1 MPNPL
6 IQTLRQGY
14 TWRNLSSDLIA
25 GLTVGII
32 ALPLAMALAIA
43 SGVPPQYGLY
53 TAIIAGAI
61 IAITGGS
68 RYSVSGPT
76 AAFVVILLPI
86 TNQYGLGGLLIATVM
101 AGIILLLMGW
111 LKLGRLIQYIPIP
124 VTLGFTAGIAVV
136 IVSLQL
142 KDFFGLADL
151 DNNLHFFAKL
161 QQFFT
166 LLPSISWGDFL
177 VGLFTLGFLIAWPR
191 LRLPIPGHLPAILL
205 GTALAVAFTY
215 WSALDITFL
224 GDQFQWTNGDETGR
238 GIPPFLPSFAWPWQM
253 PNAEGMPIGLSW
265 QLINDLLP
273 AALSVALLGAI
284 ESLLCAVIADSI
296 TQTRHNPNKELI
308 GQGLGNVIV
317 PFFGGIT
324 ATAALAR
331 TAANIKAGAF
341 SPMAAIFHSLAIL
354 VFILL
359 FAELLSWLPMASLAA
374 LLLVVAWHMSEAR
387 RFTRLVKIAPRDDVI
402 VLLACFGLTVI
413 FDMVVAVTVGII
425 LAALFF
431 IGRMTKVTQAKLSDS
446 TEKRLMNLPDTVAY
460 INISGPLFFG
470 VAEKIVH
477 YFERFDEEVDS
488 ILIDMSQ
495 VATLDITAI
504 DNLYNALKKLDEEG
518 KLIILIGLVPDIMQK
533 VERTRIVQELQLEFA
548 TTPTQAIKVW
558 RKYKVKQAEEELAE
572 QAELEAENLEQEP
585 KSKLENI

>member
-14 TWRNLSSDLIA
+14 TWRNLTADLLA

-43 SGVPPQYGLY
+43 SGVAPQYGLY

-86 TNQYGLGGLLIATVM
+86 TSKYGLGGLLIATVM

-142 KDFFGLADL
+142 KDFFGLQSL
-151 DNNLHFFAKL
+151 DNNLHFFQKIH
-161 QQFFT
+161 QFFY
-166 LLPSISWGDFL
+166 LIPAINWGDFL

-191 LRLPIPGHLPAILL
+191 LKLPLPGHLPAILL
-205 GTALAVAFTY
+205 GTFLALAFSY
-215 WSALDITFL
+215 WSNLDITYL
-224 GDQFQWTNGDETGR
+224 GDQFQWTSGTESGK

-253 PNAEGMPIGLSW
+253 PDAQGLPIGISL

-273 AALSVALLGAI
+273 AALSIALLGAI

-296 TQTRHNPNKELI
+296 TKTRHQPNRELI
-308 GQGLGNVIV
+308 GQGLGNIIV

-341 SPMAAIFHSLAIL
+341 SPLAAIFHSLAIL
-354 VFILL
+354 IIIVL
-359 FAELLSWLPMASLAA
+359 FASWLAWLPMASLAA
-374 LLLVVAWHMSEAR
+374 LLLVVAWHMSEAK
-387 RFTRLVKIAPRDDVI
+387 RFTRLIKIAPRDDLL
-402 VLLACFGLTVI
+402 VLLTCFGLTVI
-413 FDMVVAVTVGII
+413 FDMVIAVTVGVI
-425 LAALFF
+425 LAALLF
-431 IGRMTKVTQAKLSDS
+431 IARMTRVTQAKFSSAAEREL
-446 TEKRLMNLPDTVAY
+446 LNLPDTVAY
-460 INISGPLFFG
+460 LNISGPLFFG
-470 VAEKIVH
+470 VAEKIVQ
-477 YFERFDEEVDS
+477 YFERFDENVDT
-488 ILIDMSQ
+488 ILINMNQ
-495 VATLDITAI
+495 VATLDITAL
-504 DNLYNALKKLDEEG
+504 DNLYNALKKLDQEG
-518 KLIILIGLVPDIMQK
+518 KLIILIGLSPELTRKI
-533 VERTRIVQELQLEFA
+533 ERTKIVQELQVQF
-548 TTPTQAIKVW
+548 TPTPTQA
-558 RKYKVKQAEEELAE
+558 
-572 QAELEAENLEQEP
+572 LEIWQTNNLE
-585 KSKLENI
+585 KH